1 MRRFCGLA
9 PLLLAFSA
17 ACGGGRGGVVDTGKP
32 QPEDAGA
39 TPEEKTDEK
48 ADDKTGESSGE
59 QTAEADDA
67 RRFRPRLE
75 SDPCDMLSAGMVA
88 TVAGVEADTLLASN
102 PMRDMCRYD
111 WTDGKASVG
120 FIRISQNAGTARRHF
135 EAAYSNEGREKKAY
149 ELIEGLGDAA
159 VWEAAEA
166 RDTSKSDLV
175 NVYPNEVKVRVSNMI
190 FTVSYTGPDDRP
202 YRDETVALARAIVS
216 ALPPAP

>member
-1 MRRFCGLA
+1 MRRFCCLA
-9 PLLLAFSA
+9 TLLLALSA

-39 TPEEKTDEK
+39 DEKTDEK
-48 ADDKTGESSGE
+48 TEEKAE
-59 QTAEADDA
+59 QEADEKGTEAADA
-67 RRFRPRLE
+67 ERRFRPRLK
-75 SDPCDMLSAGMVA
+75 SDPCDMLSAEMVA
-88 TVAGVEADTLLASN
+88 TVAGVPADTLLASN

-111 WTDGKASVG
+111 WTDSKASVG

-149 ELIEGLGDAA
+149 ELIEGVGDAA
-159 VWEAAEA
+159 VWEAAKA

-175 NVYPNEVKVRVSNMI
+175 NVYPNEIKVRVSNMI
-190 FTVSYTGPDDRP
+190 FTVSYTGSDDRP
-202 YRDETVALARAIVS
+202 YKDETIALAKAIVT